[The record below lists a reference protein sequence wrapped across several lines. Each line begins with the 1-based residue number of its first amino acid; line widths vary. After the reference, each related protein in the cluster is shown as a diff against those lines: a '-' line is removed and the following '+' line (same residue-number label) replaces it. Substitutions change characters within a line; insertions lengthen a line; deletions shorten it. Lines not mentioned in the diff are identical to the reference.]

1 MQSHRQ
7 TLKFFRV
14 TADISVLIICFFISF
29 FLVPGRSVTIN
40 NFVEGYL
47 LIGLLLVWGFFAK
60 ANNIYDEFRSRDF
73 SFELIAILKS
83 VFAQSIAS
91 IIILF
96 FMQEIYYTRTFVVAY
111 TIGLSLL
118 LILQRFILRRVLN
131 YARKKGKN
139 IRSVLIIG
147 AGEVG
152 QQFVN
157 KITFNTHFGYK
168 LVGFLDDSP
177 KPFLNGEYLGTI
189 DNLEIIL
196 EKKRVD
202 DVIVALPNYATDSIR
217 KVIKTCERFTTRVK
231 IIPDYFKFA
240 SGKFEITM
248 FDQFP
253 MISVRSEKLN
263 EIHWRLVKRGFD
275 TTFTL
280 FLFIT
285 LFWWVFGLIAL
296 AIKLT
301 SKGPVF
307 FKQERWGRNNK
318 KIKCYKFRSMVN
330 TSRDVN
336 EKGEYL
342 QATKDDPRITTVG
355 KFLRKT
361 NLDELPQFINVLK
374 GELSVVG
381 PRPHPIPLN
390 MIAKEQVEHYMLRTL
405 VKPGIT
411 GWAQINGFR
420 GETDELWKMQERVNY
435 DLWYI
440 ENWTFMLD
448 IQIIFLTVWNMVK
461 GDPNAY

>member
-1 MQSHRQ
+1 MHNYSKGIYHLRIF
-7 TLKFFRV
+7 T
-14 TADISVLIICFFISF
+14 DLIALTFSYFVSIYFSIGRFILS
-29 FLVPGRSVTIN
+29 N
-40 NFVEGYL
+40 NSASYL
-47 LIGLLLVWGFFAK
+47 LMGLLLVWGFFAK

-73 SFELIAILKS
+73 SFELIAVLKN
-83 VFAQSIAS
+83 VFAQSIGA

-96 FMQEIYYTRTFVVAY
+96 FLQETYFARTFVISY
-111 TIGLSLL
+111 TLL
-118 LILQRFILRRVLN
+118 LALFLILERFALRRLLN
-131 YARKKGKN
+131 YLRKKGKN
-139 IRSVLIIG
+139 QRSVLIIG

-152 QQFVN
+152 VNFFN
-157 KITFNTHFGYK
+157 KIMQNKHFGYK
-168 LVGFLDDSP
+168 LVGFLDDHQ
-177 KPFLNGEYLGTI
+177 KPFLNGEYLGSI
-189 DNLEIIL
+189 DNLDNIL
-196 EKKRVD
+196 SKKYVD
-202 DVIVALPNYATDSIR
+202 DVIVALPNYATDALE
-217 KVIKTCERFTTRVK
+217 KVIKTCENHTTRVR
-231 IIPDYFKFA
+231 IIPDYFKFS

-263 EIHWRLVKRGFD
+263 EIHWRLVKRAFD
-275 TTFTL
+275 TAFTL
-280 FLFIT
+280 FLFVT
-285 LFWWVFGLIAL
+285 LFWWLWGIIAI

-307 FKQERWGRNNK
+307 FKQDRWGRNNRY
-318 KIKCYKFRSMVN
+318 IKCYKFRSMV
-330 TSRDVN
+330 TESRNVN
-336 EKGEYL
+336 KKGEYL
-342 QATKDDPRITTVG
+342 QATKDDPRITKIG

-374 GELSVVG
+374 GEMSLVG

-390 MIAKEQVEHYMLRTL
+390 LIAKEQIEHYMLRTL

-420 GETDELWKMQERVNY
+420 GETDELWKMQKRVDH

-448 IQIIFLTVWNMVK
+448 IQIIFLTVWNMLR